1 MQNESFKKRSLILPV
16 FLPSILFSTGEA
28 SLFPVLPANATSLGA
43 DLPTAGLISGLLMMG
58 MVFFDLPAATLV
70 RRIGERNAMI
80 GAALVAS
87 AAILCAFFAR
97 DLITLGV
104 FVFIGGSTTAV
115 FGLARHGY
123 MADNVPLSHRARS
136 LALLGGMFRGG
147 YFIGPV
153 IGSLVVFLSDTQT
166 VYLVAVV
173 FCTAAALCLIFFT
186 KAETRDTHTV
196 GTASSPWAV
205 AKRESGKLATVGLAA
220 AILAALRTA
229 RTIGLPLWGIFIGL
243 HPGTTSLIIGV
254 AGAVDFA
261 LFYASGQVMDRFGR
275 RWAAIPTLFGM
286 AVTMAA
292 LLLADSESSFF
303 IAAIAMSLANALG
316 SGVIMVLGADL
327 APAGETNEFLA
338 GYRLLVDVGQA
349 STPPIISAITAMA
362 SLPLAMGS
370 MSVLSLVGAGL
381 LLRYL
386 PRYGIR

>member
-1 MQNESFKKRSLILPV
+1 MTQESFQKRSLILPV

-28 SLFPVLPANATSLGA
+28 SLFPVLPTNATNLGA
-43 DLPTAGLISGLLMMG
+43 DLPTAGLIAGLLMMG

-70 RRIGERNAMI
+70 RKIGERNAMI
-80 GAALVAS
+80 WAAAVAS
-87 AAILCAFFAR
+87 VSILGALLAR
-97 DLITLGV
+97 DLFTLGL
-104 FVFIGGSTTAV
+104 FVFIGGSTTSV

-123 MADNVPLSHRARS
+123 MADNVPLAQRARS

-147 YFIGPV
+147 YFLGPV
-153 IGSLVVFLSDTQT
+153 IGSVIVFLFDPHA
-166 VYLVAVV
+166 VYWVAII
-173 FCTAAALCLIFFT
+173 FCAAAALCLVVFT
-186 KAETRDTHTV
+186 RPDQRDTHSV
-196 GTASSPWAV
+196 GTVSSPWSV
-205 AKRESGKLATVGLAA
+205 AKQESKKLATVGLAA

-229 RTIGLPLWGIFIGL
+229 RTIGLPLWGIYIGL
-243 HPGTTSLIIGV
+243 HPGATSLIIGV

-292 LLLADSESSFF
+292 LLLADTQSAFF

-327 APAGETNEFLA
+327 APAGQTNEFLA
-338 GYRLLVDVGQA
+338 GYRLLVDLGQA
-349 STPPIISAITAMA
+349 ATPPLISGITAA
-362 SLPLAMGS
+362 VSLPAALGT
-370 MSVLSLVGAGL
+370 MSVVSLVGAGL

-386 PRYGIR
+386 PKFGIR